1 MKYLYVYLNM
11 RTVCWEILIALFPIE
26 LSSIFVYFKIT
37 LAYSDVCSP
46 EVPEE
51 LYDTPVLG
59 SPRVAVPSVTRSS
72 PLHLQED
79 IGVGSLVEV
88 ATDVD
93 QHYYGVVRWIGI
105 IDGN

>member
-1 MKYLYVYLNM
+1 MLRNLNC
-11 RTVCWEILIALFPIE
+11 TFPIE
-26 LSSIFVYFKIT
+26 LSSIFICFKIT

>member
-1 MKYLYVYLNM
+1 MLRNLN
-11 RTVCWEILIALFPIE
+11 CILPINYHQYFLFQRD
-26 LSSIFVYFKIT
+26 T
-37 LAYSDVCSP
+37 TYSDVCSP

-59 SPRVAVPSVTRSS
+59 SPRAAVPPITRSS
-72 PLHLQED
+72 PLQLQED

>member
-1 MKYLYVYLNM
+1 M
-11 RTVCWEILIALFPIE
+11 
-26 LSSIFVYFKIT
+26 
-37 LAYSDVCSP
+37 CSNDAS
-46 EVPEE
+46 EE
-51 LYDTPVLG
+51 LYDSPALG
-59 SPRVAVPSVTRSS
+59 SPRAAVPASRSS

-105 IDGN
+105 IDGNTFENSYLIGLPKTKFL